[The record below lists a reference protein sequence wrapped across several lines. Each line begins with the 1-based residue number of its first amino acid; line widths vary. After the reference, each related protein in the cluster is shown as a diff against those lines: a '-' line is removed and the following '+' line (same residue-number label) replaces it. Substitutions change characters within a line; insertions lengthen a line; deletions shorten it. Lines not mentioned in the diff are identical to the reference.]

1 MFYCKREDG
10 FSLIEVLIAT
20 IVLCTIIPLTN
31 YFINSMKTN
40 NKTELQQT
48 ANYVAQKYMEEYK
61 AKKLNEYTPMN
72 DVKITDWETGFSV
85 TINVLL
91 DTIIEPYAAKMIVM
105 GHIGSSVDIDLG
117 GTSITGAVDGDT
129 LVLRVIDTGT
139 PPNLEEKVRL
149 EKLDGTEIETINL
162 QTPTPICA
170 DRLIS
175 LTVKDDPEIT
185 INAINELPSSR
196 WVVFVMNKVGSCP
209 NFVLNNEGK
218 ISTTN
223 TAVTTE
229 RGARIT
235 VTVKK
240 DDSDSEILAKV
251 TQARKI

>member
-61 AKKLNEYTPMN
+61 AKKLDEYTTMN
-72 DVKITDWETGFSV
+72 DVKITDPETGFSV

-91 DTIIEPYAAKMIVM
+91 DTIIEPYAAKMIVT

-117 GTSITGAVDGDT
+117 GTSITGAVDGDA

-149 EKLDGTEIETINL
+149 EKLNGDEIETINL
-162 QTPTPICA
+162 KTPTPICA

-196 WVVFVMNKVGSCP
+196 WVVFVMNEVGPCP
-209 NFVLNNEGK
+209 NFVLNKEGK

-240 DDSDSEILAKV
+240 NSSDSEILTKV